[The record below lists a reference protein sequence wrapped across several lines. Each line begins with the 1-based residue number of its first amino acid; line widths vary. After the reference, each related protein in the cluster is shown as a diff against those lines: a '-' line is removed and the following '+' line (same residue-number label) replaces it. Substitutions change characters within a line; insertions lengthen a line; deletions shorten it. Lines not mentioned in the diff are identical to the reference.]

1 LLVAISLESL
11 SEISEKSEE
20 MSEFF
25 GKTWEIFGETL
36 EIFGKTWE
44 LFCAVSH
51 CYFSA
56 DERVFELKRDGV
68 LIGSAHAYAR
78 THTTAILRFLL
89 SQPSQISLQSLEGEW
104 IITCFRTE
112 INRKK
117 LKGGK
122 IPRKSMGIRHFLLVF
137 LCGCEWRLN
146 CPFNV
151 GSVKVVKAKKRNLQG
166 RVREENGG

>member
-1 LLVAISLESL
+1 MIYWETNLLFSSYCYLLVEISLERL

-20 MSEFF
+20 MSDFL
-25 GKTWEIFGETL
+25 GKTWEILKEMS

-51 CYFSA
+51 QRLST
-56 DERVFELKRDGV
+56 DERVFERKREGV
-68 LIGSAHAYAR
+68 SIGSAHAYAR

-104 IITCFRTE
+104 IIACFRTK
-112 INRKK
+112 INRKR
-117 LKGGK
+117 LEGGK

-137 LCGCEWRLN
+137 LCGCE
-146 CPFNV
+146 
-151 GSVKVVKAKKRNLQG
+151 
-166 RVREENGG
+166 